1 LSSFFAFALL
11 LFYLLVPISIW
22 LGILSLRGGI
32 RFVRYLQ
39 SETGRSYPPF
49 TPFVSVFFPVRGTDD
64 EGLPENIAAVFSQ
77 DYPSYEVVF
86 VSDSED
92 DPAWAII
99 ETARRSFAAESGPTM
114 QTVVAGPTTDRG
126 QKVHNLAFAV
136 DHADTLSEVFVF
148 VDSDARPAS
157 YWLSSLVAPLQDERV
172 GATTGYRWF
181 VPNRGGLA
189 SHLRSVWNA
198 AIASALGADEQRN
211 FCWGG
216 STAIRRSTFEACD
229 VIGHWQGTVSDDFAM
244 TRALRAANKRIK
256 FVPQCLTPCFENCSI
271 SELIEFT
278 TRQLK
283 ITRVYA
289 PHLWKPLLIG
299 SALFVLVFFGG
310 FGFVIL
316 RAVLGLSFLTPLV
329 LLLIIFSMGAM
340 KSHLRLRAVTQ
351 IINDQRAKSPASTI
365 AHVMLWPLASA
376 LYLCN
381 ASAAA
386 FSRRITWRG
395 ITYELKSPNETK
407 ILSEKSAEWSQNPD
421 ESG

>member
-11 LFYLLVPISIW
+11 LFYLFVPISIW
-22 LGILSLRGGI
+22 LGMLSLRNGI

-39 SETGRSYPPF
+39 SELGRSYAPF
-49 TPFVSVFFPVRGTDD
+49 TPFVSVFFPVRGVD
-64 EGLPENIAAVFSQ
+64 EELPENIAAVFSQ
-77 DYPSYEVVF
+77 DYPNYEVIF
-86 VSDSED
+86 VSDSEG
-92 DPAWAII
+92 DPVWAVI
-99 ETARRSFAAESGPTM
+99 EAARQSFTAESGPTM
-114 QTVVAGPTTDRG
+114 RTVVAGPASDRG
-126 QKVHNLAFAV
+126 QKVHNLSWAV
-136 DHADTLSEVFVF
+136 DHADAASEVFVF

-157 YWLSSLVAPLQDERV
+157 YWLSSLVAPLQDETV

-181 VPNRGGLA
+181 VPVRGGLS

-198 AIASALGADEQRN
+198 AIASALGGDEQRN

-216 STAIRRSTFEACD
+216 STAVRRTTFAACD
-229 VIGHWQGTVSDDFAM
+229 VAGHWQGTVSDDFAM
-244 TRALRAANKRIK
+244 TKALRAANKSIK
-256 FVPQCLTPCFENCSI
+256 FVPQCLTPCFENCAI
-271 SELIEFT
+271 GELIEFT

-351 IINDQRAKSPASTI
+351 IVNDQRAKSRASTI
-365 AHVMLWPLASA
+365 AHVTLWPLASA
-376 LYLCN
+376 LYLYN
-381 ASAAA
+381 ASVAA
-386 FSRRITWRG
+386 FSLRITWRG
-395 ITYELKSPNETK
+395 ITYELKSPNETM
-407 ILSEKSAEWSQNPD
+407 ILSAKSPEWSQNR
-421 ESG
+421 ER